1 MKKRSF
7 IAIAL
12 ATLFLGATLSVFS
25 ADNTG
30 AKNTNGGNAV
40 TVPDGKVGANDVTG
54 TYVPD

>member
-25 ADNTG
+25 AENTKADG
-30 AKNTNGGNAV
+30 TTPV
-40 TVPDGKVGANDVTG
+40 TVGDKVGANDVTG
-54 TYVPD
+54 TFVPD